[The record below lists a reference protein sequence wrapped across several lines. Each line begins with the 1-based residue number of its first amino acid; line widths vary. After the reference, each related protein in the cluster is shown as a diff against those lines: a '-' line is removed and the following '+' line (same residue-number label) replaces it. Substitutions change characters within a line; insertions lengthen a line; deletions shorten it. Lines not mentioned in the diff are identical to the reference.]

1 MSEEII
7 ITKELHHIY
16 PGNVHALRGIDLTIR
31 KGERIAII
39 GENGG
44 GKTTLV
50 KHFNGLLKPTQ
61 GRVFVKGMDTL
72 EHKTHEI
79 VRYVGYVFQN
89 PADQIFSS
97 RVISEVEFGPKNL
110 KYPKERI
117 KELSEKALEI
127 TGLTEFREVHP
138 YELQHVQRKFLCIA
152 SIIAMDPEVI
162 ILDEPS
168 SGMDYNG
175 IRKLKRIVKYL
186 NEEENK
192 TVIVVSHNMDL
203 VADIAERTVVLYMGK
218 IILDGKTKE
227 VLSKAD
233 KLQIAGV
240 NPPQITRVALK
251 LSELGVPNRI
261 TQVEELAEH
270 LLRIKKEKRNS

>member
-1 MSEEII
+1 MSDEII
-7 ITKELHHIY
+7 ITKDLHHIY
-16 PGNVHALRGIDLTIR
+16 PGNVHALRGINLTIN

-50 KHFNGLLKPTQ
+50 KHFNGLLKPTR
-61 GRVFVKGMDTL
+61 GHVIVKGLDTL

-110 KYPKERI
+110 KYSKEKI

-127 TGLTEFREVHP
+127 TGLTEFRDVHP

-152 SIIAMDPEVI
+152 SIISMNPEVI

-168 SGMDYNG
+168 SGMDYKG
-175 IRKLKRIVKYL
+175 IQKLKDIIKYL

-192 TVIVVSHNMDL
+192 TVIIVSHNMDL
-203 VADIAERTVVLYMGK
+203 VADITERTVVLYMGK
-218 IILDGKTKE
+218 IILDGETKS
-227 VLSKAD
+227 VLSQAD
-233 KLQIAGV
+233 KLKTAGV
-240 NPPQITRVALK
+240 NPPQVTRVALR
-251 LSELGVPNRI
+251 LTELGIPKGI
-261 TQVEELAEH
+261 TQVEELADRLIEI
-270 LLRIKKEKRNS
+270 RKKRK

>member
-7 ITKELHHIY
+7 TTNELHHIY

-61 GRVFVKGMDTL
+61 GRVIVNGMDTL

-79 VRYVGYVFQN
+79 VLYVGYVFQN

-97 RVISEVEFGPKNL
+97 RVMSEIEFGPKNL
-110 KYPKERI
+110 KYSKERI
-117 KELSEKALEI
+117 KELTEKALEI
-127 TGLTEFREVHP
+127 TGLTEFKDIHP

-168 SGMDYNG
+168 SGMDYNS
-175 IRKLKRIVKYL
+175 IRKLKRIIKYL
-186 NEEENK
+186 NEKENK
-192 TVIVVSHNMDL
+192 TIIVVSHNMDL

-218 IILDGKTKE
+218 IILDGKTKD

-233 KLQIAGV
+233 KLHTAGV

-251 LSELGVPNRI
+251 LSELGVPNEV
-261 TQVEELAEH
+261 TQVEELAEI
-270 LLRIKKEKRNS
+270 LLSIKRKRKL